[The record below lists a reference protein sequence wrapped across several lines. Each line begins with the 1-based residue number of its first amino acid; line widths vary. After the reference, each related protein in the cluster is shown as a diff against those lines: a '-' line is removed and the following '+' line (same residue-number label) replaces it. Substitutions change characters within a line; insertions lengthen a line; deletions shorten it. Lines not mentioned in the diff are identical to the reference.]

1 MPAPTERDAAKEA
14 HQKDE
19 KHGLLITK
27 DAKAKPPCPPTKK
40 LRSQAFILD
49 QMRHSM
55 KFFSP
60 ERAIDESG
68 GYFHF
73 SEEDG
78 SIFDQDTKVLID
90 TKLGSS
96 SRSPYC
102 RRAPERPEVL
112 KAVEHGVS
120 YLARGLPR
128 NTENGAYHWALK
140 DGNPHLRRFL
150 LMGWPSVCSPTLL
163 LCGRAAKWHALPK
176 RDVGDA

>member
-1 MPAPTERDAAKEA
+1 MTLLDHARAQERDAAKEA

-27 DAKAKPPCPPTKK
+27 KDAKAKPPCPPSKK

-73 SEEDG
+73 FSEDG
-78 SIFDQDTKVLID
+78 TIFDQDTKVL
-90 TKLGSS
+90 
-96 SRSPYC
+96 
-102 RRAPERPEVL
+102 V
-112 KAVEHGVS
+112 
-120 YLARGLPR
+120 
-128 NTENGAYHWALK
+128 
-140 DGNPHLRRFL
+140 
-150 LMGWPSVCSPTLL
+150 
-163 LCGRAAKWHALPK
+163 
-176 RDVGDA
+176 